1 MDIISNRIGVPS
13 LVEEDGTVIYLTH
26 AEIDNL
32 TAIDLDDPTVI
43 DRIYDSIK
51 VAVSNLA
58 PIDPDLGIGDWVQK
72 YNEFALIN
80 EFQTALFVLNQAR
93 MAGDR
98 YREEIGD
105 E

>member
-13 LVEEDGTVIYLTH
+13 LVEEDGTVVYLAN

-43 DRIYDSIK
+43 DGLYESIK

-58 PIDPDLGIGDWVQK
+58 PIDPALGIGDWMQK

-93 MAGDR
+93 MGSHR
-98 YREEIGD
+98 IREEMDD

>member
-13 LVEEDGTVIYLTH
+13 LVEEDGTVIYLTN

-32 TAIDLDDPTVI
+32 TAIDMDDPTVI
-43 DRIYDSIK
+43 DRIYESIK

-58 PIDPDLGIGDWVQK
+58 PIDPELGIGDWMQK

-93 MAGDR
+93 MSSHR